1 MNEPKDLF
9 AHLGDLVAQLE
20 LPGPSHAVRY
30 VGPERDVLIDR
41 LLKRLVPGDLV
52 DALLRHVPETEFP
65 PGISEEEAQAY
76 RYAYALRLIR
86 IPATAEQIRGCA
98 PPPEDPL
105 RLLVDLADFAL
116 HYQTNVARAAAAAA
130 AAATSATTA
139 ATAAAGGTSAGP
151 MGSPGP
157 APGPGPATSYAPSP
171 TPRQRTPSRGVN
183 GANGGLAAGAG
194 AGAGA
199 GAAGGV
205 LLGAGAVEAEFR
217 LLDGL
222 VERAAA
228 LLDGGG
234 GPNLFP
240 ADIMAELQRHDLRL
254 ECDLGS
260 ATSQLEAE
268 AARLRAALP
277 AVRAE
282 EARLAQEVALVSD
295 EEWAACSEATR
306 AQLAALLDSSA
317 AFYET
322 FKTGLGV
329 WCAASTAAE
338 TCGLGPL
345 ATELL
350 GRYAAV
356 QRLAAGLRRIRTA
369 HSRITSCAPPLTL
382 LDPQTLAALGR
393 SSGQELAALRGRVAA
408 EQRVLALQPGPEQVA
423 RAVAAARAAGAVSVA

>member
-1 MNEPKDLF
+1 MAQSKELF
-9 AHLGDLVAQLE
+9 SRLGELVAQLE
-20 LPGPSHAVRY
+20 LPSPSHAVRY

-41 LLKRLVPGDLV
+41 LLKRLVPGDLA

-86 IPATAEQIRGCA
+86 VPATAEQIRGCA

-105 RLLVDLADFAL
+105 KLLVDLADFAV
-116 HYQTNVARAAAAAA
+116 HYQ
-130 AAATSATTA
+130 
-139 ATAAAGGTSAGP
+139 
-151 MGSPGP
+151 
-157 APGPGPATSYAPSP
+157 
-171 TPRQRTPSRGVN
+171 
-183 GANGGLAAGAG
+183 AN
-194 AGAGA
+194 
-199 GAAGGV
+199 
-205 LLGAGAVEAEFR
+205 AEFR

-222 VERAAA
+222 VERAAV
-228 LLDGGG
+228 LLDSGG

-240 ADIMAELQRHDLRL
+240 ADIMAELQRQDLRL
-254 ECDLGS
+254 DGDLES
-260 ATSQLEAE
+260 ATTRLEAE

-317 AFYET
+317 AFYDT

-338 TCGLGPL
+338 TCGVGPL
-345 ATELL
+345 ASELL
-350 GRYAAV
+350 ARYAAV
-356 QRLAAGLRRIRTA
+356 QRLAAGLGRIRAA
-369 HSRITSCAPPLTL
+369 HSRITGCAPPLTL
-382 LDPQTLAALGR
+382 LDPQTLSQLGR
-393 SSGQELAALRGRVAA
+393 LSGQELAALRGRVAA

>member
-1 MNEPKDLF
+1 MAQSKDLF
-9 AHLGDLVAQLE
+9 SRLGELVARLE
-20 LPGPSHAVRY
+20 LPAPSHAVRY
-30 VGPERDVLIDR
+30 VGPERDVLVDQ
-41 LLKRLVPGDLV
+41 LLKRLVPGELV

-105 RLLVDLADFAL
+105 QLLVDLADFACHHL
-116 HYQTNVARAAAAAA
+116 AATRAAAASAAPSSSAAAAAA
-130 AAATSATTA
+130 GSAGA
-139 ATAAAGGTSAGP
+139 SAGP
-151 MGSPGP
+151 LSPAPSPGP
-157 APGPGPATSYAPSP
+157 ATGYAPSP
-171 TPRQRTPSRGVN
+171 TPRQRTPGRG
-183 GANGGLAAGAG
+183 AAGA
-194 AGAGA
+194 A
-199 GAAGGV
+199 AAGGGGGLPAGV
-205 LLGAGAVEAEFR
+205 LGAGHTEPEFR

-222 VERAAA
+222 VERVAV
-228 LLDGGG
+228 LLDAGG

-240 ADIMAELQRHDLRL
+240 ADIMAELQRQDLRL
-254 ECDLGS
+254 DGDVGA
-260 ATSQLEAE
+260 ATAKLEAE

-282 EARLAQEVALVSD
+282 EARLAQEVTLVSD

-317 AFYET
+317 AFYDT

-345 ATELL
+345 ASELL
-350 GRYAAV
+350 ARYAAV
-356 QRLAAGLRRIRTA
+356 QKLAAGLGRIRAA

-382 LDPQTLAALGR
+382 LDPQTLSQLGR

-408 EQRVLALQPGPEQVA
+408 EQRVLALQPGAEQVA

>member
-1 MNEPKDLF
+1 MAQSKELF
-9 AHLGDLVAQLE
+9 SRLGELVAQLE
-20 LPGPSHAVRY
+20 LPSPSHAVRY

-41 LLKRLVPGDLV
+41 LLKRLVPGDLA

-86 IPATAEQIRGCA
+86 VPATAEQIRGCA

-105 RLLVDLADFAL
+105 KLLVDLADFAV
-116 HYQTNVARAAAAAA
+116 HYQANVREAAASAAASAAAAASTGA
-130 AAATSATTA
+130 
-139 ATAAAGGTSAGP
+139 SAGP
-151 MGSPGP
+151 LSPAPSPGP
-157 APGPGPATSYAPSP
+157 TTSYAPSP
-171 TPRQRTPSRGVN
+171 TPRQRTPGRG
-183 GANGGLAAGAG
+183 GAG
-194 AGAGA
+194 ASA
-199 GAAGGV
+199 AAGGPGSLPAGV
-205 LLGAGAVEAEFR
+205 LGAGHTEAEFR

-222 VERAAA
+222 VERAAV
-228 LLDGGG
+228 LLDSGG

-240 ADIMAELQRHDLRL
+240 ADIMAELQRQDLRL
-254 ECDLGS
+254 DGDLES
-260 ATSQLEAE
+260 ATTRLEAE

-317 AFYET
+317 AFYDT

-338 TCGLGPL
+338 TCGVGPL
-345 ATELL
+345 ASELL
-350 GRYAAV
+350 ARYAAV
-356 QRLAAGLRRIRTA
+356 QRLAAGLGRIRAA
-369 HSRITSCAPPLTL
+369 HSRITGCAPPLTL
-382 LDPQTLAALGR
+382 LDPQTLSQLGR
-393 SSGQELAALRGRVAA
+393 LSGQELAALRGRVAA